1 MATKIISQE
10 EAVELKRLYQEH
22 VAAVNRAG
30 VILVSKGAESPEFA
44 EADRVAEA
52 IHRRIRKI
60 LDTPDTGQPEG
71 NEATAVTE
79 PIERGTSGADPHRE
93 GQLRFPCVYI
103 EARPKGRREGT
114 PIDDYVV
121 EDDADYVLGTF
132 EKQNEAIEW
141 ARKNGHSPLVARVRH
156 RNDKKRP
163 DLWREA

>member
-1 MATKIISQE
+1 MAAKIINEE
-10 EAVELKRLYQEH
+10 EAIELKRLYKEH

-30 VILVSKGAESPEFA
+30 VILVSKGAESPEFT
-44 EADRVAEA
+44 EADRLAEA

-71 NEATAVTE
+71 NEATAV
-79 PIERGTSGADPHRE
+79 ERGTGWADPHRE
-93 GQLRFPCVYI
+93 GQLHFPRVYI

-121 EDDADYVLGTF
+121 EDDADHVLGTF
-132 EKQNEAIEW
+132 ERQNEAIEW

>member
-1 MATKIISQE
+1 M
-10 EAVELKRLYQEH
+10 KRLYTEH

-30 VILVSKGAESPEFA
+30 VILVSKGAESPEFT

-79 PIERGTSGADPHRE
+79 PVERGTGGADPRE
-93 GQLRFPCVYI
+93 GQLPVPCVYI

-114 PIDDYVV
+114 PIDDYAV
-121 EDDADYVLGTF
+121 EDYADHVLGTF
-132 EKQNEAIEW
+132 KNQNEAIEW

-156 RNDKKRP
+156 RNDKKRS